1 MVFSEAQEGNSY
13 ANQAC
18 GHRKE
23 GVMTRIALITIVL
36 VFAFGST
43 LAHAS
48 DVKELA
54 ACTVKIFKEIN
65 GTRKW
70 SGKSPAGCPST
81 VAVEKRPEG
90 VFITIWKIEQ
100 VNGGWV
106 NTAFSTAEGYWEV
119 ASKKDLAKANRDIM
133 SRARRLARCLDSVI
147 AGNNPLDCGLRWNKS
162 YHAGETTGSDI
173 EKIIWLK
180 DDGRNAV
187 IEFSY
192 GDSVTEPSEP
202 ADIIET
208 SPLPYGMIVNVI
220 PQLDDGGHEKNSG
233 GTPGASANIGT
244 GAGSTRN
251 AGK

>member
-1 MVFSEAQEGNSY
+1 MA
-13 ANQAC
+13 
-18 GHRKE
+18 
-23 GVMTRIALITIVL
+23 RIAMITAVL
-36 VFAFGST
+36 VFAFASPP
-43 LAHAS
+43 AHAS
-48 DVKELA
+48 DVEELA

-65 GTRKW
+65 GTRNW
-70 SGKSPAGCPST
+70 SGKTPAGCPST

-90 VFITIWKIEQ
+90 VFVTIWKIEQ

-106 NTAFSTAEGYWEV
+106 NTAFSTAQGYWEV
-119 ASKKDLAKANRDIM
+119 ARKNDLAKANRDIM
-133 SRARRLARCLDSVI
+133 ARARRLAGCLDSVI
-147 AGNNPLDCGLRWNKS
+147 ARNDPLKCGLRWSKS
-162 YHAGETTGSDI
+162 YHAGETTGTDI

-180 DDGRNAV
+180 DDGRHAV

-208 SPLPYGMIVNVI
+208 SPLPNGMIVNVI
-220 PQLDDGGHEKNSG
+220 PQVDDGGHEKKSG

-244 GAGSTRN
+244 GAGPARK